1 MANEEH
7 EPTGTGAN
15 DIFAM
20 FEPPPDVDPNK
31 FGPVP
36 IINADLAGGLVVGA
50 AGHDEVLDIDG
61 AERDARAGAHS
72 ASLSGGIHPD
82 EFIGFAPRLEPV
94 SVGAAG
100 VDEPAATPRPNAD
113 LTSLTGTDALASE
126 VGLPHWTEP
135 ATGQVPRVV
144 APDNDGWT
152 ELAGPRWKGEGPDWA
167 DDDIAGV
174 FGAPGRATDT
184 GLSNLGVSDLG
195 ASDALLSGGELSDDP
210 VIIDDA
216 EDDLHGLI
224 PPGAGAPQ
232 RPQVRPRPRVD
243 AAPSGE
249 RNIPQAIMMGVV
261 LAAVALMAFR
271 LGNLYALGL
280 IAVAA
285 LLGSVELFDTMRRAG
300 VHPAT
305 LLGVVASVGFPL
317 AVYWKG
323 QQAFPL
329 MIGLVVVFGALW
341 YLSGADTHRPA
352 LNLGLTFLG
361 VCWVGGMA
369 AFGAMLLNLPDGRST
384 IVAAIVVTVASDT
397 AALAGGKAFGK
408 HPFHPASPSK
418 TWEGTIVGFVAAV
431 VAGVVM
437 GVYGVSPFSENLIH
451 AALLGVVGGVLAPL
465 GDLTESMIKRDLG
478 VKDMGRLLPGHG
490 GVLDR
495 VDGLLFV
502 LPGIYYLTLILG
514 LDQLVSTAGL

>member
-7 EPTGTGAN
+7 EPNGTGAD

-20 FEPPPDVDPNK
+20 FEPPPEVDPNK

-36 IINADLAGGLVVGA
+36 IINADLAGGLVADSHVSR
-50 AGHDEVLDIDG
+50 DVLDLDV
-61 AERDARAGAHS
+61 AERDALAGAHAAGAHS
-72 ASLSGGIHPD
+72 AGLSGGIHPD

-94 SVGAAG
+94 SVGGAG
-100 VDEPAATPRPNAD
+100 ADDGNGGRRPNAD
-113 LTSLTGTDALASE
+113 MTSLTGTDALASE

-144 APDNDGWT
+144 APDNDGWS

-174 FGAPGRATDT
+174 FGSSTLVTDA
-184 GLSNLGVSDLG
+184 GFSNLGVSDLG
-195 ASDALLSGGELSDDP
+195 ASDAELSDEP
-210 VIIDDA
+210 MIIDDA
-216 EDDLHGLI
+216 EDALHGLI

-232 RPQVRPRPRVD
+232 RPQVRPRPRVET
-243 AAPSGE
+243 APSGE
-249 RNIPQAIMMGVV
+249 RNIPQAIMMGIV
-261 LAAVALMAFR
+261 LAAVSLMAFR

-280 IAVAA
+280 IAVVA

-317 AVYWKG
+317 AVYWRG

-329 MIGLVVVFGALW
+329 MVGLVVVFGALW

-418 TWEGTIVGFVAAV
+418 TWEGAIVGFMAAV

-437 GVYGVSPFSENLIH
+437 GVYGVSPFSENLAH
-451 AALLGVVGGVLAPL
+451 AALLGAVGGVLAPL

-514 LDQLVSTAGL
+514 LDQLAATAGL

>member
-1 MANEEH
+1 MANEAH
-7 EPTGTGAN
+7 EPSGTGAD

-20 FEPPPDVDPNK
+20 FEPPPEVDPNK

-36 IINADLAGGLVVGA
+36 IVNADLADGLVAGGLV
-50 AGHDEVLDIDG
+50 AGSTSVDDVLDIDS
-61 AERDARAGAHS
+61 AERDARAGALS
-72 ASLSGGIHPD
+72 ASPSSGIHPD

-94 SVGAAG
+94 AVGSVGP
-100 VDEPAATPRPNAD
+100 DEPTAAPRPNAD

-144 APDNDGWT
+144 APDNDGWI

-167 DDDIAGV
+167 DDDIASV
-174 FGAPGRATDT
+174 FGASGLTTDA
-184 GLSNLGVSDLG
+184 GLSDLGVSDLG
-195 ASDALLSGGELSDDP
+195 FPDGLPSEDP
-210 VIIDDA
+210 VIIDD
-216 EDDLHGLI
+216 EGNLHGLI

-232 RPQVRPRPRVD
+232 RPQVRPRPRVE
-243 AAPSGE
+243 AVPSGE
-249 RNIPQAIMMGVV
+249 RNIPQAIMVGIV

-285 LLGSVELFDTMRRAG
+285 LFGSVELFDTMRRAG

-329 MIGLVVVFGALW
+329 MVGLVVVFGALW

-361 VCWVGGMA
+361 VSWVGCMA

-397 AALAGGKAFGK
+397 AALAGGKAFGG
-408 HPFHPASPSK
+408 HSFHPASPSK

-437 GVYGVSPFSENLIH
+437 GVYGVSPFSDNLIH

-465 GDLTESMIKRDLG
+465 GDLTESMVKRDLG

-514 LDQLVSTAGL
+514 LDQLVATAGL